1 MRRPELDK
9 LALDADERAAYLDG
23 SEVPLTV
30 RKFNLLYKLLS
41 YPKKTF
47 THSAQMDK
55 FWDAESNS
63 GLRTVDVYI
72 ARLREKFAACDNFE
86 IVIVHGMGYKAVLK

>member
-1 MRRPELDK
+1 MRRLELGK

-30 RKFNLLYKLLS
+30 RKFNLLS